1 MAAARIVCSWHEM
14 GSIRDASSRQI
25 QRAGGETRL
34 FFFFFFCLLSP
45 FANFASRLS
54 PPTILSTVRTVSVS
68 CVGRL
73 ACFNHRP
80 PRPLRSPLFFFSF
93 FLSFSHFFTPPSP
106 PSNVGL
112 MEVISTFPVK
122 LARIGFILTSR
133 VIIVKRVREFA
144 WKRFGRIWFNFYKTI
159 LKINHHQFSIFWSSR
174 ILEFLGKKGR
184 ISRTQIFFLFKFNKI
199 GLFR

>member
-1 MAAARIVCSWHEM
+1 MYKSSSIVFFQKRRRCLPRRRSIPRNFPSEAWQQRESCVRDTKWDQLGTLLPARYKGQGGRRGCS
-14 GSIRDASSRQI
+14 
-25 QRAGGETRL
+25 
-34 FFFFFFCLLSP
+34 FFFFCLLSP

-144 WKRFGRIWFNFYKTI
+144 WKRFGRI
-159 LKINHHQFSIFWSSR
+159 
-174 ILEFLGKKGR
+174 
-184 ISRTQIFFLFKFNKI
+184 
-199 GLFR
+199 